1 MDHPNPLVQSI
12 EVKKLK
18 HIYLIRHAAA
28 AGQEPEAPL
37 IEAGEVQAEQLASCL
52 KDRGIEYIVSSPY
65 VRAIDT
71 IRPLS
76 ELAHIKIRTDE
87 RLKERV
93 LSPVPLENWM
103 ELLERSYAEESFA
116 LEGGESIAE
125 AASRGIAVLQ
135 ELLARPERTFAV
147 VTHGGLL
154 SLLIRHYQPDFG
166 FEQWKRLSNPDVYL
180 LEISGSQVLLQRIW
194 E

>member
-1 MDHPNPLVQSI
+1 M
-12 EVKKLK
+12 EMK

-37 IEAGEVQAEQLASCL
+37 IEAGEAQAVKLASFL
-52 KDRGIEYIVSSPY
+52 KDRGIEYIVTSPY

-76 ELAHIKIRTDE
+76 RLAHIKIHTDE

-93 LSPVPLENWM
+93 LSLGPLENWM
-103 ELLERSYAEESFA
+103 ELFERTYAEEDFA
-116 LEGGESIAE
+116 LEGGESTAE
-125 AASRGIAVLQ
+125 AASRGMAVLQ
-135 ELLARPERTFAV
+135 ELQARTERTFAV

-166 FEQWKRLSNPDVYL
+166 FEEWKRLSNPDVYL
-180 LEISGSQVLLQRIW
+180 IEINGSHAALQRVW
-194 E
+194 EQ